1 MALPKLTAPTYELD
15 LPSTGRKI
23 KFRPFLVKEQKLLM
37 MAEES
42 KDENQIAETIQ
53 QLINSCTYGKVDA
66 LISPIFDIEYVFLQ
80 LRMRSVGGNVTL
92 TITCPD
98 DNKTET
104 TIKINLE
111 DVNVLNDEKHTNII
125 EITDNVKMIMKYPQL
140 SDMKDM
146 KDTTENIFKL
156 INKCILEVHDGDTI
170 HNKNDITKKELN
182 EFIDSFNTNQL
193 EKLMEFFNTMPK
205 IRHIVNVTNPKT
217 KVISEVTLE
226 GMDTFLV

>member
-1 MALPKLTAPTYELD
+1 MALPKLTTPTYELD
-15 LPSTGRKI
+15 LPSTGEKI

-125 EITDNVKMIMKYPQL
+125 KITDNVKMIMKYPQL

>member
-1 MALPKLTAPTYELD
+1 MALPKLTTPTYELD
-15 LPSTGRKI
+15 LPSTGEKI

-80 LRMRSVGGNVTL
+80 LRMRSVGGNVKL

>member
-15 LPSTGRKI
+15 LPSTGRKV
-23 KFRPFLVKEQKLLM
+23 KYRPFLVKEQKLLM
-37 MAEES
+37 IAEES
-42 KDENQIAETIQ
+42 KDEKQIAETIQ

-80 LRMRSVGGNVTL
+80 LRMRSVGANITL
-92 TITCPD
+92 NITCPD
-98 DNKTET
+98 DNKTEVS
-104 TIKINLE
+104 IKINLE

-125 EITDNVKMIMKYPQL
+125 EVTDNVKMVMKYPQL
-140 SDMKDM
+140 SDMQDM

-193 EKLMEFFNTMPK
+193 EKLMQFFETMPK

-226 GMDTFLV
+226 GMDTFLA

>member
-37 MAEES
+37 IAEES

-80 LRMRSVGGNVTL
+80 LRMRSVGENVTL

-125 EITDNVKMIMKYPQL
+125 KITDNVKMIMKYPQL

>member
-37 MAEES
+37 IAEES